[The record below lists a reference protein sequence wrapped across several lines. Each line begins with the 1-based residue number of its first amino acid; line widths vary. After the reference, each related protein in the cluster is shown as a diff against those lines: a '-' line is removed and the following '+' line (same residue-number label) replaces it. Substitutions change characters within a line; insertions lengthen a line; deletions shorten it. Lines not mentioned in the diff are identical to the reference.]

1 MFEESTELSAFQIQ
15 NGRALVERLRNNPEN
30 MIDFAAWV
38 VEKMW
43 LSLVDESDVVVLDMA
58 EALGRSG
65 FNRDFLERHPGLADN
80 ILKPI

>member
-1 MFEESTELSAFQIQ
+1 MIEGNTKLSAFQIE
-15 NGRALVERLRNNPEN
+15 NGQALVERLRNNPEN

-43 LSLVDESDVVVLDMA
+43 LSLVNQSDVVVLDMA

-65 FNRDFLERHPGLADN
+65 FNRDFLDRHPGLIDN
-80 ILKPI
+80 ILKPV